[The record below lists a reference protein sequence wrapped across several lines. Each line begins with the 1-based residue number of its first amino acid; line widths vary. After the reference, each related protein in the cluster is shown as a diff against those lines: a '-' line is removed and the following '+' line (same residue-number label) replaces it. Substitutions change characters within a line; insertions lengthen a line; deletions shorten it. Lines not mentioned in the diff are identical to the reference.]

1 MEFDGFGSG
10 NQKKITYPKQNVQGL
25 EYLALVFQL
34 LTEWSSKSSEPL
46 TLHDIEA
53 NSFIPFLVVKIGDP
67 KDQIRHSCRTILK
80 HLCKLY
86 PASKLFVFLTNGLAT
101 KNAKQRAECLE
112 EMGALIRASGL
123 GVCGPQPAL
132 ALREMAKQ
140 IADRD
145 NAVRSAAL
153 NAVTEAY
160 FQEGERLYKM
170 IGNLPE
176 KDMDMLEERIKR

>member
-1 MEFDGFGSG
+1 MKCG
-10 NQKKITYPKQNVQGL
+10 NRRNALTSKQGL

-34 LTEWSSKSSEPL
+34 LAEQGRCGSDFA
-46 TLHDIEA
+46 LHEIEA
-53 NSFIPFLVVKIGDP
+53 ASFIPFLVMKIGDP
-67 KDQIRHSCRTILK
+67 KDQIRNSCRTILR

-86 PASKLFVFLTNGLAT
+86 PASKLFVFLMNGLAT

-112 EMGALIRASGL
+112 EMGTLIRVSGL

-132 ALREMAKQ
+132 ALRELAKQ

-153 NAVTEAY
+153 NVVTEAY
-160 FQEGERLYKM
+160 FQVRS
-170 IGNLPE
+170 
-176 KDMDMLEERIKR
+176 RSWQFF